1 VIGGLG
7 ALLLGGAA
15 VAWLAVSPEPGG
27 AERPVS
33 PPAIGL
39 SRAGI
44 VLRHR
49 GRKQAE
55 IAAERVEVSADG
67 QTAIFTGLPRAIV
80 FVDDARLTATGGRI
94 VFNRT
99 TQDVRVEGGL
109 RITTEQRETLT
120 ARSASWDHARQLVD
134 LTGGVEVTFPLRRRG
149 R

>member
-1 VIGGLG
+1 MIGGLG

-15 VAWLAVSPEPGG
+15 VVWLAASPEPGG
-27 AERPVS
+27 AEREAS

-109 RITTEQRETLT
+109 RITTAQGETLT
-120 ARSASWDHARQLVD
+120 ARSASWDQARQLVD